1 MLNFPPYSAA
11 LPKQLSWHN
20 LVPKVSR
27 LQSLFLAIACT
38 IDAILTDIANVFH
51 IWASLAGESA
61 RDLSQSETEKYFKWI
76 STCLYAQIDCSVKY
90 LLGRTERTYMLK
102 GNTLVFRCIKRH
114 GVGTEYCACKYVID
128 RVLITGSHFF
138 IYECMFT
145 QLWKYAYQKFA
156 WDACQRR
163 EYPKNSW
170 PATLLCYFSAAWQVI
185 ARYIVFCF
193 KAISGTGNHFNNF

>member
-76 STCLYAQIDCSVKY
+76 SMCLYVQIDCSAKY

-102 GNTLVFRCIKRH
+102 GNTLVFRYIKRH
-114 GVGTEYCACKYVID
+114 GVGTECCACKSVID
-128 RVLITGSHFF
+128 RVLNNGITFLHIWMYVHTVMEIYLPEVRVGCMPKEGISKKLATGYTAVLFLSSLTSHCKVYSILF
-138 IYECMFT
+138 
-145 QLWKYAYQKFA
+145 
-156 WDACQRR
+156 
-163 EYPKNSW
+163 
-170 PATLLCYFSAAWQVI
+170 
-185 ARYIVFCF
+185 
-193 KAISGTGNHFNNF
+193 